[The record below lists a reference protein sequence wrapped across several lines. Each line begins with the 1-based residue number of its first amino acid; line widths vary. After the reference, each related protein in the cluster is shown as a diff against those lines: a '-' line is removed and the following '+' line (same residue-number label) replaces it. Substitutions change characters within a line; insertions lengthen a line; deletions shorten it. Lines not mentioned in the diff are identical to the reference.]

1 MGLLYRNRK
10 SFLLIVLS
18 FMLILVFLFQH
29 SFLSYKN
36 SITIFH
42 AGSLTS
48 VIEDLAL
55 IMKNKYNIEILNEPS
70 GSIDAIRK
78 ITDLDKIADIV
89 MVADYRLIPNMMLS
103 KADWA
108 LIFATNEMV
117 VVFTEKSKYS
127 NEINSENWLKILLKP
142 DVRIGFSD
150 PNKDPCGYRSLMV
163 LGLASIYYNNE
174 EPLKMLEKHAGIK
187 YISNENGI
195 FFDVSEGVNPD
206 SLKIFIRSKE
216 VDLLALI
223 ETGIIDYA
231 FEYRNIAI
239 SKKLKYIEL
248 PKEINLAEQ
257 SLDDFYSKVFVTIIG
272 EGGSKEV
279 LKGSFISYGL
289 TIPKN
294 ALHKDNA
301 EKFIELL
308 ISKEGK
314 KILLENEFKPLETLV
329 VIGKAPEWLKRE

>member
-1 MGLLYRNRK
+1 MKSSYIK
-10 SFLLIVLS
+10 SFLL
-18 FMLILVFLFQH
+18 LIILFISILMFILQRSFLFH
-29 SFLSYKN
+29 E
-36 SITIFH
+36 SIVIFH
-42 AGSLTS
+42 AGSLTN
-48 VIEDLAL
+48 VVENLAL
-55 IMKNKYNIEILNEPS
+55 IMENEYNIKILNEPS
-70 GSIDAIRK
+70 GSIDALRK
-78 ITDLDKIADIV
+78 ITDLNKIADII
-89 MVADYRLIPNMMLS
+89 MVSDYKLIPNMMSS
-103 KADWA
+103 KANWV

-117 VVFTEKSKYS
+117 IVFTEKSKYF

-163 LGLASIYYNNE
+163 LGLASIYYNNKE
-174 EPLKMLEKHAGIK
+174 ILKMLENHAGIR
-187 YISNENGI
+187 YISNESGI
-195 FFDVSEGVNPD
+195 FFDVSNGINPD

-231 FEYRNIAI
+231 FEYRNVAI

-257 SLDDFYSKVFVTIIG
+257 SLDNFYSKVFVTIIG
-272 EGGSKEV
+272 GGENKEV

-301 EKFIELL
+301 KKFIKLL
-308 ISKEGK
+308 ISNEGK
-314 KILLENEFKPLETLV
+314 KILLENGFKPLETLV
-329 VIGKAPEWLKRE
+329 VVGETPEWLKGE

>member
-1 MGLLYRNRK
+1 MEFSYK
-10 SFLLIVLS
+10 KIFLLIIL
-18 FMLILVFLFQH
+18 FILILSFLFQH
-29 SFLSYKN
+29 FFLSYKN

-42 AGSLTS
+42 AGSLTE

-55 IMKNKYNIEILNEPS
+55 IMKSEYDIEILNEPS

-78 ITDLDKIADIV
+78 ITDLNKIADIV
-89 MVADYRLIPNMMLS
+89 MVSDYRLIINMMFS
-103 KADWA
+103 KINWT

-117 VVFTEKSKYS
+117 IVFTEKSKYY
-127 NEINSENWLKILLKP
+127 NEINSENWLNILLKP

-174 EPLKMLEKHAGIK
+174 EPLKMLENHAGIE
-187 YISNENGI
+187 YILNESGI
-195 FFDVSEGVNPD
+195 FFDVSKGVNPD
-206 SLKIFIRSKE
+206 SLKIFIRNKE
-216 VDLLALI
+216 LDLLALI

-231 FEYRNIAI
+231 FEYKNIAI

-257 SLDDFYSKVFVTIIG
+257 SLNNFYSKIFITIIG
-272 EGGSKEV
+272 EKEKKEN
-279 LKGSFISYGL
+279 LRGAFISYGL

-294 ALHKDNA
+294 ALHKDA
-301 EKFIELL
+301 ARKFIELL
-308 ISKEGK
+308 ISNKGK
-314 KILLENEFKPLETLV
+314 KILLENGFKPLEKPI
-329 VIGKAPEWLKRE
+329 VIGEVPEWLKEV